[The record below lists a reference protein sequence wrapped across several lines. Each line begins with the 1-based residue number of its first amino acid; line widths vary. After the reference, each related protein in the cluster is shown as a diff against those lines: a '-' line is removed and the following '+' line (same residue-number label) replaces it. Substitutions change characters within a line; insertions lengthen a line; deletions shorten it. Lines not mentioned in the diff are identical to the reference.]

1 MYAAYTMRRTQ
12 IYLGEEQEA
21 QLEARSR
28 ATGDTKSA
36 IIRDAV
42 DAFFADD
49 ATAASSGL
57 ARMRTALSEA
67 SGAADYLPDGAD
79 YVEEV
84 RARDAAR
91 LDDLDRGA
99 R

>member
-1 MYAAYTMRRTQ
+1 MRRTQ

-28 ATGDTKSA
+28 ATGVTKSA

-49 ATAASSGL
+49 VTAASSGL
-57 ARMRTALSEA
+57 ARMRAAVSEA
-67 SGAADYLPDGAD
+67 SGVADYLPHGAE
-79 YVEEV
+79 YVDEL

-91 LDDLDRGA
+91 LDDLDRGS